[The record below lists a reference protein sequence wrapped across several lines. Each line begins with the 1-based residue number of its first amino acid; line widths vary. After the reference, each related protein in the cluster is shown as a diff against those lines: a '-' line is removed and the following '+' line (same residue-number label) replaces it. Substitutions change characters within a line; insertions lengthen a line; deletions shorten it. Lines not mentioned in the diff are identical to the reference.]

1 MQTHGTSWDIRQNR
15 QWLPGDSFI
24 IFQGRS
30 CAGRIGVNEVR
41 RRERDGG
48 HLFTWASENSTAVVA
63 GSNRSATGS
72 RQIKATGMGIQEGRQ
87 GESMKKEARE
97 QVVEM
102 METMKQQERESEV
115 AGRWRP
121 GEN

>member
-1 MQTHGTSWDIRQNR
+1 M
-15 QWLPGDSFI
+15 
-24 IFQGRS
+24 
-30 CAGRIGVNEVR
+30 NEVR

-72 RQIKATGMGIQEGRQ
+72 RQIKASGMGTQEGRQ
-87 GESMKKEARE
+87 DESMKKEARE
-97 QVVEM
+97 QVMGM

-115 AGRWRP
+115 LGRWRP